1 MLGAT
6 TTGGKDVAVA
16 HDRSTRPVRITDVAA
31 LAGVSIGTASK
42 ALNDTGQL
50 RDETRARVREAADRL
65 GFVGDARA
73 RALSSGRTWTVGM
86 ITTDSFGRFTMPVL
100 LGAEDALSAGEM
112 MVLVCDT
119 RDDHVR
125 EAHYLRSLVARGVD
139 GIIVT
144 GRSADA
150 RPPIDVPVPV
160 PVVYALTPSTSA
172 SDVSVT
178 LDDAGGAAS
187 AASHLLALGH
197 RRVAVVTGPTEAR
210 SAVSRA
216 AGARSVLGE
225 RMVGEPMHGEWSERW
240 GRRAVDLL
248 DRGPGV
254 GVGSGAGSGGGSG
267 PRVGAGAGAVD
278 AVLCGNDQI
287 ARGVCD
293 RLRETGRSVPGDV
306 AVTGYDDWD
315 VVALASRPPLTTV
328 DMRLDELGRIAGRA
342 LLELV
347 GGGRPASTAVTPTL
361 VVRDS
366 TVGE

>member
-1 MLGAT
+1 MPQ
-6 TTGGKDVAVA
+6 
-16 HDRSTRPVRITDVAA
+16 DRSGRPTRITDVAA

-50 RDETRARVREAADRL
+50 RDETRARVKDAAEKL

-73 RALSSGRTWTVGM
+73 RALSSGRTYTVGM
-86 ITTDSFGRFTMPVL
+86 VTTDSFGRFTMPVL
-100 LGAEDALSAGEM
+100 LGAEDALSAGEV
-112 MVLVCDT
+112 MVLLADT

-172 SDVSVT
+172 TDVSVT
-178 LDDAGGAAS
+178 LDDAGGAAD
-187 AASHLLALGH
+187 AAAHVLALGR
-197 RRVAVVTGPTEAR
+197 RRVAVVSGPADAR

-216 AGARSVLGE
+216 AGARSVLGD

-240 GRRAVDLL
+240 GRQAVDLL
-248 DRGPGV
+248 DRAP
-254 GVGSGAGSGGGSG
+254 AD
-267 PRVGAGAGAVD
+267 VD
-278 AVLCGNDQI
+278 AVVCGNDQI

-328 DMRLDELGRIAGRA
+328 DMRLAELGRIAGRS

-347 GGGRPASTAVTPTL
+347 AGGRPASVSVTPSL
-361 VVRDS
+361 VVRES
-366 TVGE
+366 TVGA

>member
-1 MLGAT
+1 M
-6 TTGGKDVAVA
+6 AVD
-16 HDRSTRPVRITDVAA
+16 HPNRSVRITDVAA

-50 RDETRARVREAADRL
+50 RDETRRRVKDAADKL

-73 RALSSGRTWTVGM
+73 RALSSGRTFTVGM

-139 GIIVT
+139 GIVVT

-150 RPPIDVPVPV
+150 RPQIEVPVPV
-160 PVVYALTPSTSA
+160 PVVYALTPSTDP

-178 LDDAGGAAS
+178 LDDAAGAA
-187 AASHLLALGH
+187 AAAAHLLGLG
-197 RRVAVVTGPTEAR
+197 RQRIAVVTGPEDAR
-210 SAVSRA
+210 SAVDRA
-216 AGARSVLGE
+216 RGAAPVLGE
-225 RMVGEPMHGEWSERW
+225 RMVGAPMHGEWSERW
-240 GRRAVDLL
+240 GRQAVDLL
-248 DRGPGV
+248 DRSP
-254 GVGSGAGSGGGSG
+254 A
-267 PRVGAGAGAVD
+267 AVD

-293 RLRETGRSVPGDV
+293 RLRETGRTVPGDV

-328 DMRLDELGRIAGRA
+328 DLRLDELGRIAGRA
-342 LLELV
+342 LLDLV
-347 GGGRPASTAVTPTL
+347 AGGSPASTAVTPAL
-361 VVRDS
+361 VVRES
-366 TVGE
+366 TLGA

>member
-1 MLGAT
+1 MAVEHT
-6 TTGGKDVAVA
+6 T
-16 HDRSTRPVRITDVAA
+16 RSVRITDVAA

-50 RDETRARVREAADRL
+50 REETRRRVKDAAEKL

-73 RALSSGRTWTVGM
+73 RALSSGRTFTVGM

-112 MVLVCDT
+112 MVLVGDT

-139 GIIVT
+139 GIVVT

-150 RPPIDVPVPV
+150 RPPIEVPLPV
-160 PVVYALTPSTSA
+160 PVVYALTPSTDP
-172 SDVSVT
+172 SDVSIT
-178 LDDAGGAAS
+178 LDDAAGAA
-187 AASHLLALGH
+187 AAATHLLGLG
-197 RRVAVVTGPTEAR
+197 RRRIAVVTGPEDAR
-210 SAVSRA
+210 SAVERA
-216 AGARSVLGE
+216 RGAAVALGD
-225 RMVGEPMHGEWSERW
+225 RMVGAPVHGEWSERW
-240 GRRAVDLL
+240 GRQAVDLL
-248 DRGPGV
+248 DR
-254 GVGSGAGSGGGSG
+254 SSS
-267 PRVGAGAGAVD
+267 AVD

-347 GGGRPASTAVTPTL
+347 AGGRPASTAVNPSL
-361 VVRDS
+361 VVRES
-366 TVGE
+366 TVGA